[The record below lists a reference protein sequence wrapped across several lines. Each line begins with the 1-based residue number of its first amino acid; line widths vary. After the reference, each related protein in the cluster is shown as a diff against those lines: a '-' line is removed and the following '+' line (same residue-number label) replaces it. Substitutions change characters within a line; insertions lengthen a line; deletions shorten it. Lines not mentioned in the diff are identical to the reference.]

1 MTVIAHRNSSGV
13 RAAREK
19 LLAVP
24 RPIAGM
30 RSPVDGIA
38 FMLCNLT
45 ATQSKT
51 YVGGVSRLRWSPIK
65 KAIEGGRH
73 SLPHRGHETAEVAPA
88 LDNWFEDRTAKVCNN
103 ANVAAIGDPQPAWWK
118 GSPNG
123 KPGNLSVSLKR
134 AVAFHSSEIRS
145 QMAVGWV

>member
-1 MTVIAHRNSSGV
+1 M

-24 RPIAGM
+24 SPIAAM
-30 RSPVDGIA
+30 PSPVDGMA

-51 YVGGVSRLRWSPIK
+51 YLGRASKAPGEAYNE

-73 SLPHRGHETAEVAPA
+73 SLPHRGHEIAE
-88 LDNWFEDRTAKVCNN
+88 WRRF
-103 ANVAAIGDPQPAWWK
+103 
-118 GSPNG
+118 
-123 KPGNLSVSLKR
+123 
-134 AVAFHSSEIRS
+134 
-145 QMAVGWV
+145 